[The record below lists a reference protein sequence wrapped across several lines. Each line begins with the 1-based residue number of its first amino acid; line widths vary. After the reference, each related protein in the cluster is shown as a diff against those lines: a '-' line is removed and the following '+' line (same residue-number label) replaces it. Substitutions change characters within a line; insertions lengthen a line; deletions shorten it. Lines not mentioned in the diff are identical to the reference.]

1 MVSRQWAR
9 IFLNYSL
16 YSKRRRAVSFLS
28 VWSGGS
34 LLGLCS
40 PRFREVLHL
49 AVAQKGLQIC
59 SSWTLN
65 YEIPMN
71 LIKSIISLLQM
82 RMQWEGS
89 TVKLRWHNRGHG
101 QSPSLSQDKMWRA
114 LPSVLCFL
122 NTTQNLG
129 VFPTIT
135 VLREIPLLKFLCVWL
150 QYS

>member
-16 YSKRRRAVSFLS
+16 YSRRRRAVSFSS
-28 VWSGGS
+28 VLSGGS
-34 LLGLCS
+34 VLGLCS

-49 AVAQKGLQIC
+49 AVAQKGLQFC

-82 RMQWEGS
+82 GMQWES
-89 TVKLRWHNRGHG
+89 SNITLRWHNRGHG
-101 QSPSLSQDKMWRA
+101 QSPSLSQDKMWRG
-114 LPSVLCFL
+114 LLTVLCFL
-122 NTTQNLG
+122 STTQNLW
-129 VFPTIT
+129 VFPPIT